1 MDFYER
7 LTGKILVDKIDPSW
21 IIYSEGFSI
30 SRVQAFIKRF
40 FDVIIAVTLLTL
52 TFPIMI
58 ITSFIIKIETPG
70 PILYRQTRVGKKQ
83 QLFKVTKFR
92 SMVEDAEENGAVW
105 AEPNDSRATR
115 FGSFIRRTRI
125 DELPQLVNVL
135 RGEMSLV
142 GPRPER
148 PEFVKQLD
156 EKIPYYKIRQD
167 IRPGITGWAQINYPY
182 GASEEDAL
190 RKLEYD
196 LYYMKNISILLDIF
210 IIFRTIKTVLFAK
223 GGW

>member
-1 MDFYER
+1 M
-7 LTGKILVDKIDPSW
+7 
-21 IIYSEGFSI
+21 
-30 SRVQAFIKRF
+30 
-40 FDVIIAVTLLTL
+40 IIA
-52 TFPIMI
+52 
-58 ITSFIIKIETPG
+58 SFIIKIETPG
-70 PILYRQTRVGKKQ
+70 PILYRQTRVGKRQ
-83 QLFKVTKFR
+83 HLFDVTKFR

-135 RGEMSLV
+135 RGDMSLV

-148 PEFVKQLD
+148 PEFVEQLD